1 LRQSAEQ
8 WNQYTYLRQR
18 HNLVEM
24 RREQYTL
31 RDSFAPI
38 IATGGNRVI
47 TEPIAPPTMNAE
59 IEVLPL
65 GTKGNKD
72 ISRLLFQ
79 PWEDIHPW
87 AYTEEELQQ
96 ISDYLWKKENY
107 QPTGT

>member
-1 LRQSAEQ
+1 
-8 WNQYTYLRQR
+8 
-18 HNLVEM
+18 
-24 RREQYTL
+24 
-31 RDSFAPI
+31 
-38 IATGGNRVI
+38 
-47 TEPIAPPTMNAE
+47 MNAE

-72 ISRLLFQ
+72 VSRLLFQ